1 MNSMIRFTQTQPG
14 HPGLPLWTP
23 PFGAAASLERIFG
36 HLLVLLS
43 SWDDLINN
51 IARVLLINHHHATIT
66 IMTLSGLVAL
76 ERSIERANRACDL
89 DFHARQQIPLL
100 EGRYGQQYYHQHD
113 HEQGQV
119 RHQANQSVQ
128 VQNGSVRLCPNG
140 PGAAL
145 RLLKAREP
153 SSSFWNGATNP
164 RFPLQVT

>member
-1 MNSMIRFTQTQPG
+1 
-14 HPGLPLWTP
+14 
-23 PFGAAASLERIFG
+23 
-36 HLLVLLS
+36 
-43 SWDDLINN
+43 
-51 IARVLLINHHHATIT
+51 
-66 IMTLSGLVAL
+66 MTLSGLVAL

-100 EGRYGQQYYHQHD
+100 EGRHSDQHNHQHDHEQGQDHEHDHEHNHQHD

>member
-1 MNSMIRFTQTQPG
+1 MIQSR
-14 HPGLPLWTP
+14 
-23 PFGAAASLERIFG
+23 
-36 HLLVLLS
+36 
-43 SWDDLINN
+43 
-51 IARVLLINHHHATIT
+51 
-66 IMTLSGLVAL
+66 LSGLVAL

-100 EGRYGQQYYHQHD
+100 EGRYGQQYNHQHD
-113 HEQGQV
+113 HEHHDHDHDHQHEQGQV

-128 VQNGSVRLCPNG
+128 VQNGSVRLRPNG